1 MLYFQH
7 RSLRQ
12 LFRRQH
18 FEIDLLIPTID
29 RRHADASQ
37 RTKEFDALHLGAD
50 KHDQAKT
57 TRRGATAHPGV
68 LRSRPSALTGH
79 HIVVHYDGVSDQQ
92 DEVYMSVSLAEQA
105 YQLLRAD
112 IISCALRPGQQVV
125 QSRLAEKYQIGT
137 TPIRDALHRLARENL
152 VQPVPRSGYIIA
164 PITLTDIQEMF
175 ELRFLLESFAA
186 RLAAVRGS
194 EEDLQEIARLAD
206 ITYVYK
212 DKESVLGHIALNADF
227 HRAIAVAAGNQ
238 RVVEQ
243 LSGLLDELARLFYL
257 AIDLKDQSEAM
268 RQEHHL
274 LVEAICGREADR
286 AGQIAGE
293 LVARAQERTLEA
305 VNRPLE
311 LGHLGAIEITI
322 PPDL

>member
-1 MLYFQH
+1 
-7 RSLRQ
+7 
-12 LFRRQH
+12 
-18 FEIDLLIPTID
+18 
-29 RRHADASQ
+29 
-37 RTKEFDALHLGAD
+37 
-50 KHDQAKT
+50 
-57 TRRGATAHPGV
+57 
-68 LRSRPSALTGH
+68 
-79 HIVVHYDGVSDQQ
+79 VSP
-92 DEVYMSVSLAEQA
+92 SLAERA

-112 IISCALRPGQQVV
+112 IISCALKPGQQVV

-152 VQPVPRSGYIIA
+152 VQPVPRSGYVIA

-186 RLAAVRGS
+186 RMAAARGS

-206 ITYVYK
+206 ITYVFK
-212 DKESVLGHIALNADF
+212 DKESYLQRIALNADF
-227 HRAIAVAAGNQ
+227 HRAIALAAGNQ
-238 RVVEQ
+238 RVVDQ
-243 LSGLLDELARLFYL
+243 LSGLLDEMARFFYL
-257 AIDLKDQSEAM
+257 TYDLKDLSDAM

-293 LVARAQERTLEA
+293 LVAQAQQRAFEA

-311 LGHLGAIEITI
+311 WGALGAIEVAMPHDT
-322 PPDL
+322 LA